1 MRARTA
7 EDERSKYVDI
17 QNFIKPLLD
26 MIAQCNEA
34 HPRCKPC
41 LKAKAACEYEF
52 SAGQTRNQALSEN
65 QRRLQGQSR
74 TFTSLI
80 YALRCADSNASGRI
94 LRHLRR
100 GDYDGTLLCDDSS
113 SDMTR
118 HADKGYPW
126 EDLSQDERPQ
136 SESRYTTL
144 PPVSDLISMQRNSA
158 EHPIPQMI
166 PQMPGYLDQ
175 NHQEYSMPSQMIALP
190 FMAPSEFSP
199 FQEQN

>member
-1 MRARTA
+1 
-7 EDERSKYVDI
+7 
-17 QNFIKPLLD
+17 
-26 MIAQCNEA
+26 MIAQCDEA
-34 HPRCKPC
+34 RPCCKAC

-80 YALRCADSNASGRI
+80 HALRCADSNASGRI

-118 HADKGYPW
+118 HADKVYPW

-136 SESRYTTL
+136 SGSHYTTL
-144 PPVSDLISMQRNSA
+144 RPASDLMAMQRNSA
-158 EHPIPQMI
+158 EHPIPQTI
-166 PQMPGYLDQ
+166 SQMPGYLDQ
-175 NHQEYSMPSQMIALP
+175 HHQEYSMTLQMIALP
-190 FMAPSEFSP
+190 FIAPVEFSP